1 MISVI
6 NDGLSIEKNSMQ
18 AIFCVSVIPQPKTLK
33 RDSMN
38 CVFFLSCIKRL
49 ITITE
54 KLERYL

>member
-18 AIFCVSVIPQPKTLK
+18 AIFCVPVIPQPKTLK